1 MGRDEKNLDQ
11 GHLAVETILEI
22 LTTLTEIKSFSGTDP
37 NVNFQNS
44 GTRQLY
50 SFLQELNLSSSET
63 MAGMICDR
71 EFLPQV
77 RPLPGGPEHAILL

>member
-22 LTTLTEIKSFSGTDP
+22 LTTLTEIKLFSGTDP

-44 GTRQLY
+44 GTFQIAV
-50 SFLQELNLSSSET
+50 FLL
-63 MAGMICDR
+63 AG
-71 EFLPQV
+71 V
-77 RPLPGGPEHAILL
+77 